1 VIAKRGKVM
10 VGKSGVVIGAE
21 MMGWENTSSDYNQMR
36 RNGSIRLAYLE
47 AKYICFP
54 CELLPIWKG
63 VGGSMDEPANES
75 SGSDRA

>member
-1 VIAKRGKVM
+1 VITKRGKV
-10 VGKSGVVIGAE
+10 VVVVIGAE
-21 MMGWENTSSDYNQMR
+21 MGWENMSSDYNQMR
-36 RNGSIRLAYLE
+36 RNGSIRLACLRSNVHM
-47 AKYICFP
+47 FP